1 MNKELFNRILSSFIM
16 LPASLYLILEGSYL
30 FLIFIFVCFFLSA
43 YEWHSMS
50 KNKFYNFLGFI
61 LLIFSFYSF
70 YRMRIDYTVDYI
82 LIVLLICISTDIG
95 GFIFGKIFGGPNI
108 TKISPKK
115 TYTGTFGGYL
125 LSLLSIYIYQL
136 SSYTNLSFKFNKEIF
151 FIILTIS
158 TISQLGDLSISY
170 FKRISKIKD
179 TGKIIPGHGGILDR
193 IDGMIFVFPS
203 VYILIKFN
211 LFVF

>member
-82 LIVLLICISTDIG
+82 
-95 GFIFGKIFGGPNI
+95 
-108 TKISPKK
+108 
-115 TYTGTFGGYL
+115 
-125 LSLLSIYIYQL
+125 
-136 SSYTNLSFKFNKEIF
+136 
-151 FIILTIS
+151 
-158 TISQLGDLSISY
+158 
-170 FKRISKIKD
+170 
-179 TGKIIPGHGGILDR
+179 
-193 IDGMIFVFPS
+193 
-203 VYILIKFN
+203 
-211 LFVF
+211 